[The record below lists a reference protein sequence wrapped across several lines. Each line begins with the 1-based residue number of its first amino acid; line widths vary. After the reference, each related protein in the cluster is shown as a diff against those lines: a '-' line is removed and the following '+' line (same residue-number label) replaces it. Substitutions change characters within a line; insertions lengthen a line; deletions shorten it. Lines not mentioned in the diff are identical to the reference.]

1 MCIFPETRVDLE
13 EAVVAVGMAVEVV
26 VVAVELYVV
35 AVVVNLAAA
44 VVVSVVKG
52 NGSGSRQ
59 G

>member
-1 MCIFPETRVDLE
+1 MCIFPKTRVDLE
-13 EAVVAVGMAVEVV
+13 EAVVAVGTAVEVV
-26 VVAVELYVV
+26 AVAVEVYVV